1 MKVRSSVFA
10 SFILIFEVFGVAL
23 FLRGFFPVPLKS
35 SVSSKN
41 KLSDLP
47 AEPLTGSYPNSS
59 RLPQPLFKRVVIMLV
74 DALRE
79 DFVFGPNGHRYMP
92 YTRHVVERGSSH
104 SFVAKARPP
113 TVTMPRIKALTTGSI
128 PGFIDVVMNL
138 NSPALLEDNLLWQA
152 KTAGKKMVFYGDD
165 TWVRLFP
172 KHFMEYDGTTSF
184 FVSDYTEVDNNVT
197 RHLDST
203 LKRDDWDILILHYLG
218 LDHIGHISGPHSSL
232 IQPKLLEMDDILKKI
247 HSALISKEAEGSL
260 PYLLVLC
267 GDHGMSETGSH
278 GGSSEP
284 EVNTPLVLISPAF
297 KRKVGMEKPGVV
309 EQVDLTPTLAL
320 GLGLPISQNSVGRII
335 PGVLEETS
343 LRDQLRYLHLNGHQL
358 SCLLKDSTPDYEK
371 EAGFEQFRVAEKAH
385 GSWMKLFLE
394 GNTSEVL
401 TNMGNKVLKQYLE
414 ALAAMSSALSKQL
427 GKYDMYSMV
436 AGTVF
441 VFQLLL
447 VLLLA
452 MPEALSGEATV
463 DLPVLSALLSLPF
476 YLLCL
481 LLASVHVL
489 VCTSAESSCYFC
501 SLSWGLVFAA
511 VAFSSAMFCI
521 LVSMAMR
528 RLPLGPKI
536 HGKSPSRSGGSEW
549 SLSELD
555 VLLLAGTVGHT
566 LSLAASSFVEEEHQ
580 TWYFLLSTLCLAVFQ
595 DVCRKYF
602 REQRGPG
609 DEEEPILPSKDC
621 HPSAHP
627 RAEVCSERWLA
638 LATPPFTLL
647 CCRLL
652 RSLNQT
658 GVQWAHRPDMGHWLN
673 SSEHRTVLS
682 LLAAFCLLLI
692 YLLVQR
698 RCSWV
703 SKVAL
708 ALGLLGVYSYR
719 AAVGNVLFPWQHS
732 GRTTS
737 KGTVEARFVYVFI
750 LGIFFTGTK
759 DLLRSQI
766 VTADAKLKS
775 RGLWEIYSGLVLLVS
790 LLFRPHNLPVL
801 CCCLLIQTLMA
812 RFIWKKLHYDA
823 AQTTIMHYWFGQAFF
838 YFQGGAGHS
847 RPPSQKRCER
857 TSKRCFSEVLINASG
872 SIDSSGGSEA
882 RTGLTGGDFNNTNVP
897 TRNHMEHPSSTDGNS
912 NNIATVDI
920 SVGFVGLESYVEAPA
935 VFLTALSTYAGPLL
949 WACHLVCYLSS
960 QRDRSPVAVGHG
972 CYCLALLRSVP
983 AAAYIVLVTALRYH
997 LFIWS
1002 VFSPKLLYESM
1013 HLLLTA
1019 GVCLFFNTMEQSH
1032 SSSKS

>member
-10 SFILIFEVFGVAL
+10 SFILIFEVIGISL
-23 FLRGFFPVPLKS
+23 FLRGFFPVPVKS
-35 SVSSKN
+35 SLSSQS

-47 AEPLTGSYPNSS
+47 AEPLTGGSHNSS

-79 DFVFGPNGHRYMP
+79 DFVFGPNGRMYMP
-92 YTRHVVERGSSH
+92 YTRHLVERSSSL
-104 SFVAKARPP
+104 SFVAKARAP

-138 NSPALLEDNLLWQA
+138 NSPALLEDNLIWQA
-152 KTAGKKMVFYGDD
+152 KTAGKKIVFYGDD

-247 HSALISKEAEGSL
+247 HSALIPKEAEGSL

-320 GLGLPISQNSVGRII
+320 GLGLPISQNNVGRVI

-343 LRDQLRYLHLNGHQL
+343 LRDQLRFLHLNGHQL
-358 SCLLKDSTPDYEK
+358 SCLLKDSMPDYK
-371 EAGFEQFRVAEKAH
+371 REAGFEQYRVAEKAH
-385 GSWMKLFLE
+385 GSWMKLYLE

-401 TNMGNKVLKQYLE
+401 SNMGKKVLKQYLD

-427 GKYDMYSMV
+427 GKYDMYSMI
-436 AGTVF
+436 AGMVF

-452 MPEALSGEATV
+452 MPEALSGAALV
-463 DLPVLSALLSLPF
+463 DLPVFSALLSLPF

-521 LVSMAMR
+521 LVSMATR
-528 RLPLGPKI
+528 RLPLGPKV
-536 HGKSPSRSGGSEW
+536 HGKSPLRSSGSEW

-580 TWYFLLSTLCLAVFQ
+580 TWYFLLNTLCLAVFQ

-602 REQRGPG
+602 REQSGSG
-609 DEEEPILPSKDC
+609 DEEEHILLSKDC
-621 HPSAHP
+621 HPPAYP
-627 RAEVCSERWLA
+627 KAEICSEKWLA
-638 LATPPFTLL
+638 LATPPFTLV

-658 GVQWAHRPDMGHWLN
+658 GVQWAHLPDVGHWLN
-673 SSEHRTVLS
+673 SSEHKTVLS
-682 LLAAFCLLLI
+682 LLAAFCLVLI
-692 YLLVQR
+692 YFLVQR

-708 ALGLLGVYSYR
+708 ALGLLGVYNYR
-719 AAVGNVLFPWQHS
+719 AAVGNVSFPWHHS
-732 GRTTS
+732 GRNMS
-737 KGTVEARFVYVFI
+737 KGTVEARFVYVFV
-750 LGIFFTGTK
+750 LGILFTGTK

-766 VTADAKLKS
+766 ITADAKLKS

-790 LLFRPHNLPVL
+790 LLFRAHNLPVL

-812 RFIWKKLHYDA
+812 QFIWKKLHYDA

-838 YFQGGAGHS
+838 YFQG
-847 RPPSQKRCER
+847 
-857 TSKRCFSEVLINASG
+857 
-872 SIDSSGGSEA
+872 
-882 RTGLTGGDFNNTNVP
+882 
-897 TRNHMEHPSSTDGNS
+897 NS
-912 NNIATVDI
+912 NNIATIDI

-935 VFLTALSTYAGPLL
+935 IFLTALSTYAGPIL

-960 QRDRSPVAVGHG
+960 ERERSPVAVSHG

-983 AAAYIVLVTALRYH
+983 AAAYIVLVTVLRYH

-1019 GVCLFFNTMEQSH
+1019 GVCLFFNTMEQSR
-1032 SSSKS
+1032 SSSLS

>member
-10 SFILIFEVFGVAL
+10 SFILMLEVLGVAL
-23 FLRGFFPVPLKS
+23 FLRGFFPVPVKS
-35 SVSSKN
+35 SLSSKN

-47 AEPLTGSYPNSS
+47 PEPLTGGSS
-59 RLPQPLFKRVVIMLV
+59 NTSGAPKPLFKRVVVMLV

-79 DFVFGPNGHRYMP
+79 DFVFGPNGPMFLP
-92 YTRHVVERGSSH
+92 YTRHVIERGSSL

-113 TVTMPRIKALTTGSI
+113 TVTMPRIK
-128 PGFIDVVMNL
+128 
-138 NSPALLEDNLLWQA
+138 
-152 KTAGKKMVFYGDD
+152 
-165 TWVRLFP
+165 
-172 KHFMEYDGTTSF
+172 
-184 FVSDYTEVDNNVT
+184 
-197 RHLDST
+197 
-203 LKRDDWDILILHYLG
+203 
-218 LDHIGHISGPHSSL
+218 
-232 IQPKLLEMDDILKKI
+232 
-247 HSALISKEAEGSL
+247 EADGSL

-284 EVNTPLVLISPAF
+284 EINTPLVLISPIF
-297 KRKVGMEKPGVV
+297 KRKAEMEKPGVV

-320 GLGLPISQNSVGRII
+320 GLGLPISQNSVGHVI
-335 PGVLEETS
+335 PGVLEESS
-343 LRDQLRYLHLNGHQL
+343 LREQLRFLHLNGHQL
-358 SCLLKDSTPDYEK
+358 SCLLKDSTPEYQK

-385 GSWMKLFLE
+385 GSWMKLYLE

-401 TNMGNKVLKQYLE
+401 TNMGKKVLKQYLE

-427 GKYDMYSMV
+427 GKYDMYSMI
-436 AGTVF
+436 AGMVF

-452 MPEALSGEATV
+452 MPEALSGSASV
-463 DLPVLSALLSLPF
+463 DLPVLSSLLSLPF

-481 LLASVHVL
+481 FLASVHVL

-521 LVSMAMR
+521 LISLARR
-528 RLPLGPKI
+528 RLPDGSQF
-536 HGKSPSRSGGSEW
+536 HGKSPQSSSGGEW
-549 SLSELD
+549 MLSELD

-580 TWYFLLSTLCLAVFQ
+580 TWYFLLNTLCLTVFQ

-602 REQRGPG
+602 REQR
-609 DEEEPILPSKDC
+609 DEEEQIVLSKKSQTFS
-621 HPSAHP
+621 HSGS
-627 RAEVCSERWLA
+627 EMCSEKWLA

-658 GVQWAHRPDMGHWLN
+658 GVQWAHLPDVGHWLN
-673 SSEHRTVLS
+673 SSEHKVILS
-682 LLAAFCLLLI
+682 LLSAFCLVLI

-708 ALGLLGVYSYR
+708 AFGLVGVYSYR

-732 GRTTS
+732 SRTTS
-737 KGTVEARFVYVFI
+737 KGTVEARFVYVFV
-750 LGIFFTGTK
+750 LGILFSGTK

-766 VTADAKLKS
+766 ITTDSKLKS

-790 LLFRPHNLPVL
+790 LLFRAHNLPVL

-812 RFIWKKLHYDA
+812 QFIWKKLHYDA

-838 YFQGGAGHS
+838 YFQ
-847 RPPSQKRCER
+847 
-857 TSKRCFSEVLINASG
+857 
-872 SIDSSGGSEA
+872 
-882 RTGLTGGDFNNTNVP
+882 
-897 TRNHMEHPSSTDGNS
+897 GNS

-960 QRDRSPVAVGHG
+960 ERDRSPVAVGHG

-983 AAAYIVLVTALRYH
+983 AAAYIVLVTVLRYH

-1019 GVCLFFNTMEQSH
+1019 GVCLFFITMEQTQP
-1032 SSSKS
+1032 KSDFQ

>member
-10 SFILIFEVFGVAL
+10 SFILIFEVIGIAL
-23 FLRGFFPVPLKS
+23 FLRGFFPVPVKS
-35 SVSSKN
+35 SFSSKS

-47 AEPLTGSYPNSS
+47 AEPLTGSAPNSS

-79 DFVFGPNGHRYMP
+79 DFVFGPNGRMYMP

-138 NSPALLEDNLLWQA
+138 NSPALLEDNLIWQA
-152 KTAGKKMVFYGDD
+152 KTAGKRIVFYGDD

-218 LDHIGHISGPHSSL
+218 LDHIGHMSGPYSSL
-232 IQPKLLEMDDILKKI
+232 IQPKLMEMDDILKKI
-247 HSALISKEAEGSL
+247 HSALISKEVEGSL

-284 EVNTPLVLISPAF
+284 EVSTPLVLISPAF
-297 KRKVGMEKPGVV
+297 KRKAGMEKPGVV

-320 GLGLPISQNSVGRII
+320 GLGLPISQNSVGRVIQS
-335 PGVLEETS
+335 VLEETS
-343 LRDQLRYLHLNGHQL
+343 LRDQLRFLHLNGHQL
-358 SCLLKDSTPDYEK
+358 SCLLKDSISDYEK
-371 EAGFEQFRVAEKAH
+371 EVGFEQFRVAEKAH
-385 GSWMKLFLE
+385 GNWMKLYLE

-401 TNMGNKVLKQYLE
+401 TNVGKKVLRQYLE
-414 ALAAMSSALSKQL
+414 ALAAMSAALSKQL
-427 GKYDMYSMV
+427 GKYDMYSMI
-436 AGTVF
+436 AGMVF

-452 MPEALSGEATV
+452 MPEALSSAAAV
-463 DLPVLSALLSLPF
+463 DLPILSALLSLPF

-489 VCTSAESSCYFC
+489 VCTSAGSSCYFC

-521 LVSMAMR
+521 LVSIATR
-528 RLPLGPKI
+528 RLPLGAKI
-536 HGKSPSRSGGSEW
+536 HGKSPLRSSEVDW

-580 TWYFLLSTLCLAVFQ
+580 TWYFLLNTLCLTVFQ

-602 REQRGPG
+602 REKRGSG
-609 DEEEPILPSKDC
+609 DDEEHILPSKDR

-627 RAEVCSERWLA
+627 KAEIFSEKWLA

-658 GVQWAHRPDMGHWLN
+658 GVQWAHIPDVGHWLN
-673 SSEHRTVLS
+673 SSEHKVVLS
-682 LLAAFCLLLI
+682 LLSAFCLVLI
-692 YLLVQR
+692 YFLVQR

-719 AAVGNVLFPWQHS
+719 AAVGNVLFPWHHS
-732 GRTTS
+732 GRTMS

-750 LGIFFTGTK
+750 LGILFSGTK

-766 VTADAKLKS
+766 ITADAKLKS

-790 LLFRPHNLPVL
+790 LLFRAHNLPVL

-812 RFIWKKLHYDA
+812 QFIWKKLHYDA

-838 YFQGGAGHS
+838 YFQG
-847 RPPSQKRCER
+847 
-857 TSKRCFSEVLINASG
+857 
-872 SIDSSGGSEA
+872 
-882 RTGLTGGDFNNTNVP
+882 
-897 TRNHMEHPSSTDGNS
+897 NS

-920 SVGFVGLESYVEAPA
+920 SVGFVGLESYIEAPA
-935 VFLTALSTYAGPLL
+935 IFLTALSTYAGPLL

-960 QRDRSPVAVGHG
+960 ERDRSPVAVGHG

-983 AAAYIVLVTALRYH
+983 AAAYIVLVTVLRYH

-1019 GVCLFFNTMEQSH
+1019 GVCLFFITMEQSP
-1032 SSSKS
+1032 SSNTKVNLMFPPQHLSLTLMSCLH

>member
-1 MKVRSSVFA
+1 MKLRSSVFA
-10 SFILIFEVFGVAL
+10 SFILIFEVVGIAL
-23 FLRGFFPVPLKS
+23 FLRGFFPVPVKS
-35 SVSSKN
+35 SLSSKS

-47 AEPLTGSYPNSS
+47 PEPVTGRAPNAT

-79 DFVFGPNGHRYMP
+79 DFVFGPNGRMFMP
-92 YTRHVVERGSSH
+92 YTRHLVERGSSH

-138 NSPALLEDNLLWQA
+138 NSPALLEDNLIWQA
-152 KTAGKKMVFYGDD
+152 KTEGKKIIFYGDD

-197 RHLDST
+197 RHLDNT
-203 LKRDDWDILILHYLG
+203 LKRDDWDMLILHYLG

-232 IQPKLLEMDDILKKI
+232 VQPKLLEMDDVLKKI
-247 HSALISKEAEGSL
+247 HSALVSKEAEGSL

-284 EVNTPLVLISPAF
+284 EVSTPLVLISPAF
-297 KRKVGMEKPGVV
+297 RRKAGMVKPAVV
-309 EQVDLTPTLAL
+309 EQVDLPPTLAL
-320 GLGLPISQNSVGRII
+320 GLGLPVSQNSVGRII
-335 PGVLEETS
+335 PDVLEETS
-343 LRDQLRYLHLNGHQL
+343 LRDQLRFLHLNGHQL
-358 SCLLKDSTPDYEK
+358 SCLLKDSLPNYEK
-371 EAGFEQFRVAEKAH
+371 DAGFEQFRMAEKAH
-385 GSWMKLFLE
+385 GNWMKLYLE

-401 TNMGNKVLKQYLE
+401 NNMGKKVLKQYLE

-427 GKYDMYSMV
+427 GKYDMYSMIV
-436 AGTVF
+436 GMVV

-452 MPEALSGEATV
+452 MPEALSGAASV

-481 LLASVHVL
+481 LFASVHVL

-511 VAFSSAMFCI
+511 IAFSSALFCI
-521 LVSMAMR
+521 IISMATR

-536 HGKSPSRSGGSEW
+536 HGKSPVKSSGSEW

-566 LSLAASSFVEEEHQ
+566 LSLASSSFVEEEHQ
-580 TWYFLLSTLCLAVFQ
+580 IWYFLLNTLCLAVFQ

-602 REQRGPG
+602 RERRDSL
-609 DEEEPILPSKDC
+609 DEDDLLLPSKDS
-621 HPSAHP
+621 HPSGKP
-627 RAEVCSERWLA
+627 KSEIYSEKWLA

-658 GVQWAHRPDMGHWLN
+658 GVQWAHLPDVGHWLN
-673 SSEHRTVLS
+673 SSEHKTVLS
-682 LLAAFCLLLI
+682 LLAAVCLVLI
-692 YLLVQR
+692 YFLVQR

-719 AAVGNVLFPWQHS
+719 AAVGNVSFPWQHAT
-732 GRTTS
+732 RNTS

-750 LGIFFTGTK
+750 LGILFSGTK

-766 VTADAKLKS
+766 MTADAKLKS
-775 RGLWEIYSGLVLLVS
+775 SGLWEIYSGLVLLVS
-790 LLFRPHNLPVL
+790 LLFRAHNLPVL
-801 CCCLLIQTLMA
+801 CGCLLIQTLMA
-812 RFIWKKLHYDA
+812 QFIWKRLHYDS

-838 YFQGGAGHS
+838 YFQ
-847 RPPSQKRCER
+847 
-857 TSKRCFSEVLINASG
+857 
-872 SIDSSGGSEA
+872 
-882 RTGLTGGDFNNTNVP
+882 
-897 TRNHMEHPSSTDGNS
+897 GNS

-920 SVGFVGLESYVEAPA
+920 SVGFVGLESYIEAPA
-935 VFLTALSTYAGPLL
+935 IFLTALSTYAGPLL

-960 QRDRSPVAVGHG
+960 EKDRSPVAVSHG

-983 AAAYIVLVTALRYH
+983 AAAYIVLVTVLRYH

-1019 GVCLFFNTMEQSH
+1019 AVCLVFNAMEQSH
-1032 SSSKS
+1032 SAS

>member
-1 MKVRSSVFA
+1 MKLRSSAFA
-10 SFILIFEVFGVAL
+10 SIILIFEVLAVAL
-23 FLRGFFPVPLKS
+23 FLRGFFPVPVKS
-35 SVSSKN
+35 SLSKIRQE
-41 KLSDLP
+41 LP
-47 AEPLTGSYPNSS
+47 MEPLSGSSPNSS
-59 RLPQPLFKRVVIMLV
+59 HVPQPLFKRVVIMLV

-79 DFVFGPNGHRYMP
+79 DFVFGANGRTYMP
-92 YTRHVVERGSSH
+92 YTRHLVERGSTLSYV
-104 SFVAKARPP
+104 SKARIP

-128 PGFIDVVMNL
+128 PGFIDMVTNL
-138 NSPALLEDNLLWQA
+138 NSPALLEDNLIWQA
-152 KTAGKKMVFYGDD
+152 KTAGKKMIFYGDE

-172 KHFMEYDGTTSF
+172 KHFIEYDGTIS

-218 LDHIGHISGPHSSL
+218 LDHIGHISGPHSSM
-232 IQPKLLEMDDILKKI
+232 IQPKLMEMDDILKKI
-247 HSALISKEAEGSL
+247 HGALISKEAEGSL

-267 GDHGMSETGSH
+267 ADHGMSETGSH

-297 KRKVGMEKPGVV
+297 KRKVGMEKPDEI

-320 GLGLPISQNSVGRII
+320 SLGLPISQNSVGHVI
-335 PGVLEETS
+335 PSVLEESS
-343 LRDQLRYLHLNGHQL
+343 LRDQLRFLHLNAHQL
-358 SCLLKDSTPDYEK
+358 SCLLKDSISDYEK
-371 EAGFEQFRVAEKAH
+371 DAGFEQYRVAEKAH
-385 GSWMKLFLE
+385 GSWMKRYLE

-401 TNMGNKVLKQYLE
+401 TNMGKKVLKQYLE
-414 ALAAMSSALSKQL
+414 ALSAMSSALSKQL
-427 GKYDMYSMV
+427 GKYDLYSMI
-436 AGTVF
+436 AGMVF
-441 VFQLLL
+441 AFQLLL

-452 MPEALSGEATV
+452 MPEALSSSAAV
-463 DLPVLSALLSLPF
+463 DLPVMSALLSLPF

-511 VAFSSAMFCI
+511 ITLTSAMSC
-521 LVSMAMR
+521 LLLSLTTR
-528 RLPLGPKI
+528 RLPVGLKLP
-536 HGKSPSRSGGSEW
+536 GKSSLKISSSEW

-555 VLLLAGTVGHT
+555 VLLLAGTAGHT

-602 REQRGPG
+602 REKSDPGG
-609 DEEEPILPSKDC
+609 DEEEFVLSYKENVKEEIYYEK
-621 HPSAHP
+621 
-627 RAEVCSERWLA
+627 WLA
-638 LATPPFTLL
+638 LATPPFVLL

-658 GVQWAHRPDMGHWLN
+658 GVQWAHLPDLGHWLN
-673 SSEHRTVLS
+673 SSEHKVVLS
-682 LLAAFCLLLI
+682 LLSVLCMVFIYFLI
-692 YLLVQR
+692 QR
-698 RCSWV
+698 RCSLV

-732 GRTTS
+732 GRNMS
-737 KGTVEARFVYVFI
+737 KGTVEARFVYVFV
-750 LGIFFTGTK
+750 LGILFTGTK

-766 VTADAKLKS
+766 ITADGNLKN
-775 RGLWEIYSGLVLLVS
+775 RGLWEIYIGLVLLVS

-801 CCCLLIQTLMA
+801 CSCLLIQALLSQ
-812 RFIWKKLHYDA
+812 FIWKKLHYDA

-838 YFQGGAGHS
+838 YFQG
-847 RPPSQKRCER
+847 
-857 TSKRCFSEVLINASG
+857 
-872 SIDSSGGSEA
+872 
-882 RTGLTGGDFNNTNVP
+882 
-897 TRNHMEHPSSTDGNS
+897 NS
-912 NNIATVDI
+912 NSISTVDI
-920 SVGFVGLESYVEAPA
+920 SVWFVGFDNYVEAPA
-935 VFLTALSTYAGPLL
+935 IFLTALSTYAGPLL

-960 QRDRSPVAVGHG
+960 DRNRSPVAMDHG

-983 AAAYIVLVTALRYH
+983 AAAYIVLVTVLRYH

-1002 VFSPKLLYESM
+1002 VFSPKLLYEAM

-1019 GVCLFFNTMEQSH
+1019 GVCLIFNTVEQSRT
-1032 SSSKS
+1032 SSAA

>member
-10 SFILIFEVFGVAL
+10 SFILIFEVFGIAL
-23 FLRGFFPVPLKS
+23 FLRGFFPAPVKS
-35 SVSSKN
+35 SLSSKSQ
-41 KLSDLP
+41 LSDLP
-47 AEPLTGSYPNSS
+47 AEPLLGSSPNSS
-59 RLPQPLFKRVVIMLV
+59 RLPHPLFKRVVIMLV

-79 DFVFGPNGHRYMP
+79 DFVFGPSGRMFMP

-113 TVTMPRIKALTTGSI
+113 TVTMPRI
-128 PGFIDVVMNL
+128 
-138 NSPALLEDNLLWQA
+138 
-152 KTAGKKMVFYGDD
+152 
-165 TWVRLFP
+165 
-172 KHFMEYDGTTSF
+172 
-184 FVSDYTEVDNNVT
+184 
-197 RHLDST
+197 
-203 LKRDDWDILILHYLG
+203 
-218 LDHIGHISGPHSSL
+218 
-232 IQPKLLEMDDILKKI
+232 
-247 HSALISKEAEGSL
+247 KEAEGSL

-297 KRKVGMEKPGVV
+297 KRKDSNIRNPEVV

-320 GLGLPISQNSVGRII
+320 GLGLPISQNSVGHVI
-335 PGVLEETS
+335 PGVLEEIS
-343 LRDQLRYLHLNGHQL
+343 LRDQLRFLHLNGHQL
-358 SCLLKDSTPDYEK
+358 SCLLKDSIPNYEK

-385 GSWMKLFLE
+385 GSWMKLYIE

-401 TNMGNKVLKQYLE
+401 TNMGKKVLKQYLE
-414 ALAAMSSALSKQL
+414 ALTAMSSALSKQL
-427 GKYDMYSMV
+427 GKYDMYSMI
-436 AGTVF
+436 AGMVL

-447 VLLLA
+447 LLLLA
-452 MPEALSGEATV
+452 MPEALSSAAAV
-463 DLPVLSALLSLPF
+463 DLPVLSSLLSLPF

-481 LLASVHVL
+481 LLASLHVL
-489 VCTSAESSCYFC
+489 VCTSAESSCYLC
-501 SLSWGLVFAA
+501 SLPWGLVFAA
-511 VAFSSAMFCI
+511 VAFSSTI
-521 LVSMAMR
+521 LCLLISMATR
-528 RLPLGPKI
+528 RLSPGPKI
-536 HGKSPSRSGGSEW
+536 QGKSPLRTSSSEW

-555 VLLLAGTVGHT
+555 VLLLAGTIGHT
-566 LSLAASSFVEEEHQ
+566 LSLGASSFVEEEHQ
-580 TWYFLLSTLCLAVFQ
+580 TWYFLLNTLCLAVFQ

-602 REQRGPG
+602 REKNGSR
-609 DEEEPILPSKDC
+609 EEEEQILPSKNC
-621 HPSAHP
+621 HASAHP
-627 RAEVCSERWLA
+627 KGEIYSEKWLA
-638 LATPPFTLL
+638 LATPPFTLA

-658 GVQWAHRPDMGHWLN
+658 GVQWAHLPDVGHWLN
-673 SSEHRTVLS
+673 SSEHKMVLS
-682 LLAAFCLLLI
+682 LLAAFCLVLI

-719 AAVGNVLFPWQHS
+719 AAVDNVSFPWQQS
-732 GRTTS
+732 GHTMSR
-737 KGTVEARFVYVFI
+737 GTVEARFVYVFV
-750 LGIFFTGTK
+750 LGILFTGTK

-766 VTADAKLKS
+766 ITADAKLKS

-790 LLFRPHNLPVL
+790 LLFRAHNLPVL
-801 CCCLLIQTLMA
+801 CGCLLIQTLMA
-812 RFIWKKLHYDA
+812 QFIWKKLHYDS

-838 YFQGGAGHS
+838 YFQG
-847 RPPSQKRCER
+847 
-857 TSKRCFSEVLINASG
+857 
-872 SIDSSGGSEA
+872 
-882 RTGLTGGDFNNTNVP
+882 
-897 TRNHMEHPSSTDGNS
+897 NS

-920 SVGFVGLESYVEAPA
+920 SVGFIGLESYVEAPA
-935 VFLTALSTYAGPLL
+935 IFLTALNTYAGPLL

-960 QRDRSPVAVGHG
+960 ERDSPVAVGHG

-983 AAAYIVLVTALRYH
+983 AAAYIVLVTVLRYH
-997 LFIWS
+997 LFVWS

-1032 SSSKS
+1032 GSNKS

>member
-1 MKVRSSVFA
+1 MRVRSSVFA
-10 SFILIFEVFGVAL
+10 SFVLVFEVIGVAL

-35 SVSSKN
+35 SFSSNN

-47 AEPLTGSYPNSS
+47 AEPLTGSPPNSS
-59 RLPQPLFKRVVIMLV
+59 RLPQPLFTRVVVMLV

-79 DFVFGPNGHRYMP
+79 DFVFGANGRRYMP
-92 YTRHVVERGSSH
+92 YTRHLVERGSTH

-113 TVTMPRIKALTTGSI
+113 TVTMPRIKALTTGTI

-138 NSPALLEDNLLWQA
+138 NSPALLEDNLIWQA

-320 GLGLPISQNSVGRII
+320 GLGLPISQNSVGRVI

-343 LRDQLRYLHLNGHQL
+343 LRDQLRFLHLNGHQL

-401 TNMGNKVLKQYLE
+401 NNMGKKVLKQYLE
-414 ALAAMSSALSKQL
+414 ALAGMSSALSRQL

-436 AGTVF
+436 AGMVF

-452 MPEALSGEATV
+452 MPEALSGEAAV
-463 DLPVLSALLSLPF
+463 DLPVLSVLLSLPF

-511 VAFSSAMFCI
+511 VAFYSAMFCI
-521 LVSMAMR
+521 LVSMATR

-536 HGKSPSRSGGSEW
+536 HGRSPVRSSGSEW

-555 VLLLAGTVGHT
+555 ALLLAGTVGHT

-580 TWYFLLSTLCLAVFQ
+580 TWYFLLNTLCLAVFQ

-609 DEEEPILPSKDC
+609 DEDEPILPSKDC
-621 HPSAHP
+621 HSPAHP
-627 RAEVCSERWLA
+627 KAEIYSERWLA
-638 LATPPFTLL
+638 LATPPFTLV

-658 GVQWAHRPDMGHWLN
+658 GVQWAHLPDVGHWLN

-682 LLAAFCLLLI
+682 LLAAFCLVLI

-750 LGIFFTGTK
+750 LGILFTGTK

-766 VTADAKLKS
+766 NTANAKLKS

-790 LLFRPHNLPVL
+790 LLFRAHNLPVL

-812 RFIWKKLHYDA
+812 QFIWKKLHYDA

-838 YFQGGAGHS
+838 YFQ
-847 RPPSQKRCER
+847 
-857 TSKRCFSEVLINASG
+857 
-872 SIDSSGGSEA
+872 
-882 RTGLTGGDFNNTNVP
+882 
-897 TRNHMEHPSSTDGNS
+897 GNS

-949 WACHLVCYLSS
+949 WACHLVCHLSS
-960 QRDRSPVAVGHG
+960 ERDRSPVAVGHG

-1032 SSSKS
+1032 SSKQC

>member
-10 SFILIFEVFGVAL
+10 SFILMLEVLGVAL
-23 FLRGFFPVPLKS
+23 FLRGFFPVPVKS
-35 SVSSKN
+35 SLSSKN

-47 AEPLTGSYPNSS
+47 PEPLTGGSS
-59 RLPQPLFKRVVIMLV
+59 NTSGAPKPLFKRVVVMLV

-79 DFVFGPNGHRYMP
+79 DFVFGPNGPMFLP
-92 YTRHVVERGSSH
+92 YTRHVIERGSSL

-138 NSPALLEDNLLWQA
+138 NSPALSEDNLIWQA
-152 KTAGKKMVFYGDD
+152 KTAGKKIIFYGDD

-247 HSALISKEAEGSL
+247 HGSLVSKEADGSL

-284 EVNTPLVLISPAF
+284 EINTPLVLISPIF
-297 KRKVGMEKPGVV
+297 KRKAEMEKPGVV

-320 GLGLPISQNSVGRII
+320 GLGLPISQNSVGHVI
-335 PGVLEETS
+335 PGVLEESS
-343 LRDQLRYLHLNGHQL
+343 LREQLRFLHLNGHQL
-358 SCLLKDSTPDYEK
+358 SCLLKDSTPEYQK

-385 GSWMKLFLE
+385 GSWMKLYLE

-401 TNMGNKVLKQYLE
+401 TNMGKKVLKQYLE

-427 GKYDMYSMV
+427 GKYDMYSMI
-436 AGTVF
+436 AGMVF

-452 MPEALSGEATV
+452 MPEALSGSASV
-463 DLPVLSALLSLPF
+463 DLPVLSSLLSLPF

-481 LLASVHVL
+481 FLASVHVL

-521 LVSMAMR
+521 LISLARR
-528 RLPLGPKI
+528 RLPDGSQF
-536 HGKSPSRSGGSEW
+536 HGKSPQSSSGGEW
-549 SLSELD
+549 MLSELD

-580 TWYFLLSTLCLAVFQ
+580 TWYFLLNTLCLTVFQ

-602 REQRGPG
+602 REQR
-609 DEEEPILPSKDC
+609 DEEEQIVLSKKSQTFS
-621 HPSAHP
+621 HSGS
-627 RAEVCSERWLA
+627 EMCSEKWLA

-658 GVQWAHRPDMGHWLN
+658 GVQWAHLPDVGHWLN
-673 SSEHRTVLS
+673 SSEHKVILS
-682 LLAAFCLLLI
+682 LLSAFCLVLI

-708 ALGLLGVYSYR
+708 AFGLVGVYSYR

-732 GRTTS
+732 SRTTS
-737 KGTVEARFVYVFI
+737 KGTVEARFVYVFV
-750 LGIFFTGTK
+750 LGILFSGTK

-766 VTADAKLKS
+766 ITTDSKLKS

-790 LLFRPHNLPVL
+790 LLFRAHNLPVL

-812 RFIWKKLHYDA
+812 QFIWKKLHYDA

-838 YFQGGAGHS
+838 YFQ
-847 RPPSQKRCER
+847 
-857 TSKRCFSEVLINASG
+857 
-872 SIDSSGGSEA
+872 
-882 RTGLTGGDFNNTNVP
+882 
-897 TRNHMEHPSSTDGNS
+897 GNS

-960 QRDRSPVAVGHG
+960 ERDRSPVAVGHG

-983 AAAYIVLVTALRYH
+983 AAAYIVLVTVLRYH

-1019 GVCLFFNTMEQSH
+1019 GVCLFFITMEQTQP
-1032 SSSKS
+1032 KSDFQ

>member
-1 MKVRSSVFA
+1 MKLRSSVFA
-10 SFILIFEVFGVAL
+10 SFILTLEVIGMAL
-23 FLRGFFPVPLKS
+23 FLRGFFPAPVKS
-35 SVSSKN
+35 SLPSKS

-47 AEPLTGSYPNSS
+47 REPLSGGSPNSS
-59 RLPQPLFKRVVIMLV
+59 RLPQPLFNRVVIMLV

-79 DFVFGPNGHRYMP
+79 DFVFGPSGRMFMP
-92 YTRHVVERGSSH
+92 YTRHVVERGSSS

-138 NSPALLEDNLLWQA
+138 NSPALLEDNLIWQA
-152 KTAGKKMVFYGDD
+152 KTAGKRIVFYGDD

-172 KHFMEYDGTTSF
+172 KHFMEHDGTTSF

-297 KRKVGMEKPGVV
+297 KRKAGMEKPGVV

-320 GLGLPISQNSVGRII
+320 GLGLPISQNSVGRVILS
-335 PGVLEETS
+335 VLEETS
-343 LRDQLRYLHLNGHQL
+343 LRDQLRFLHLNGHQL
-358 SCLLKDSTPDYEK
+358 SCLLRDSTPGYEK

-385 GSWMKLFLE
+385 GTWMKLYLE

-401 TNMGNKVLKQYLE
+401 SNMGKKVLKQYLE

-427 GKYDMYSMV
+427 GKYDMYSMI
-436 AGTVF
+436 AGMVF

-452 MPEALSGEATV
+452 MPEALSGEAVV
-463 DLPVLSALLSLPF
+463 DIPVLSALLSLPF

-489 VCTSAESSCYFC
+489 VCTSTESSCYFC

-511 VAFSSAMFCI
+511 VAFSSAVFCI
-521 LVSMAMR
+521 LISMAAR

-536 HGKSPSRSGGSEW
+536 HGKSPLRSGGSEW

-566 LSLAASSFVEEEHQ
+566 LSLASSSFVEEEHQ
-580 TWYFLLSTLCLAVFQ
+580 IWYFLLNTLCLAVFQ

-602 REQRGPG
+602 REKRSPG
-609 DEEEPILPSKDC
+609 DEEETVLPSKDC
-621 HPSAHP
+621 HSSDHP
-627 RAEVCSERWLA
+627 KAEIYPEKWLA
-638 LATPPFTLL
+638 LATPPFTLV

-658 GVQWAHRPDMGHWLN
+658 GVQWAHIPDVGHWLN

-682 LLAAFCLLLI
+682 LLAAFCLVLI

-708 ALGLLGVYSYR
+708 ALGLVGVYCYR
-719 AAVGNVLFPWQHS
+719 AAVGNVSFPWQRS
-732 GRTTS
+732 GQTTS

-750 LGIFFTGTK
+750 LGILFTGTK

-766 VTADAKLKS
+766 ITADAKLKS

-790 LLFRPHNLPVL
+790 LLLRAHNLPVL

-812 RFIWKKLHYDA
+812 QFIWKKLHYDA

-838 YFQGGAGHS
+838 YFQG
-847 RPPSQKRCER
+847 
-857 TSKRCFSEVLINASG
+857 
-872 SIDSSGGSEA
+872 
-882 RTGLTGGDFNNTNVP
+882 
-897 TRNHMEHPSSTDGNS
+897 NS

-935 VFLTALSTYAGPLL
+935 IFLTALSTYAGPLL
-949 WACHLVCYLSS
+949 WACHLVCHLSS

-983 AAAYIVLVTALRYH
+983 AAAYIVLVTVLRYH

-1019 GVCLFFNTMEQSH
+1019 GICLFFNTMEQSH

>member
-1 MKVRSSVFA
+1 MKIRTSVFA
-10 SFILIFEVFGVAL
+10 SFIMAAQVLGIAL
-23 FLRGFFPVPLKS
+23 FLRGFFPVPVKS
-35 SVSSKN
+35 SLSSRS

-47 AEPLTGSYPNSS
+47 AEPLTGGPHNAS
-59 RLPQPLFKRVVIMLV
+59 RLPEPLFKRVVIMLV

-79 DFVFGPNGHRYMP
+79 DFVFGPDGRANMP
-92 YTRHVVERGSSH
+92 YTRHLVERGSAH

-138 NSPALLEDNLLWQA
+138 NSPVMLEDNLLWQA
-152 KTAGKKMVFYGDD
+152 KTAGKRIIFYGDD

-172 KHFMEYDGTTSF
+172 KLFMEHDGTTSF

-203 LKRDDWDILILHYLG
+203 LKRDDWDLLILHYLG
-218 LDHIGHISGPHSSL
+218 LDHIGHVSGPHSPL
-232 IQPKLLEMDDILKKI
+232 VRPKLLEMDDVLKKI
-247 HSALISKEAEGSL
+247 HGSLVSKESEGSL

-278 GGSSEP
+278 GGSSDP

-297 KRKVGMEKPGVV
+297 RRKVGMEKPGTV
-309 EQVDLTPTLAL
+309 EQVDLPPTLAL
-320 GLGLPISQNSVGRII
+320 GLGLPISQNSVGRLI
-335 PGVLEETS
+335 PAVVEETP
-343 LRDQLRYLHLNGHQL
+343 LRNRLRFLHLNGHQL
-358 SCLLKDSTPDYEK
+358 SCLLRDSVAEHHK
-371 EAGFEQFRVAEKAH
+371 EVGVEQFRVAEKSH
-385 GSWMKLFLE
+385 GGWMKLYLE

-401 TNMGNKVLKQYLE
+401 GNVGKKVLRQYLE
-414 ALAAMSSALSKQL
+414 ALASMSSALGKQL

-436 AGTVF
+436 AGMVI

-452 MPEALSGEATV
+452 MPEALSGAALV
-463 DLPVLSALLSLPF
+463 DIPVLSALLSLPF

-489 VCTSAESSCYFC
+489 VCTSAGSSCYLC

-511 VAFSSAMFCI
+511 VAFSSATLCV
-521 LVSMAMR
+521 LVSMATR
-528 RLPLGPKI
+528 RILSGPNVST
-536 HGKSPSRSGGSEW
+536 KSGSSSSGW

-580 TWYFLLSTLCLAVFQ
+580 TWYFLLNTLCLAVFQ

-602 REQRGPG
+602 REQRRPG
-609 DEEEPILPSKDC
+609 GIGEDVDDEVDNEEEEEERAAARQSS
-621 HPSAHP
+621 HSRGGHP
-627 RAEVCSERWLA
+627 RSRERWLA
-638 LATPPFTLL
+638 LATPPLTLA
-647 CCRLL
+647 CCRLM
-652 RSLNQT
+652 RTLNQT
-658 GVQWAHRPDMGHWLN
+658 GVQWAHLPDMGHWLN
-673 SSEHRTVLS
+673 SSEHKAVLS
-682 LLAAFCLLLI
+682 LLAALCLVLI
-692 YLLVQR
+692 YFLIQR
-698 RCSWV
+698 RCSLV
-703 SKVAL
+703 SKIAL

-719 AAVGNVLFPWQHS
+719 AAVGNVVFPWQHS
-732 GRTTS
+732 GQNVS
-737 KGTVEARFVYVFI
+737 KGTVEARFVYIFV
-750 LGIFFTGTK
+750 LGILFSGTK

-766 VTADAKLKS
+766 AATAASRLKS
-775 RGLWEIYSGLVLLVS
+775 RGLWEIYSGLVLLVA
-790 LLFRPHNLPVL
+790 LLFRAHNLPVL

-838 YFQGGAGHS
+838 YFQG
-847 RPPSQKRCER
+847 
-857 TSKRCFSEVLINASG
+857 
-872 SIDSSGGSEA
+872 
-882 RTGLTGGDFNNTNVP
+882 
-897 TRNHMEHPSSTDGNS
+897 NS
-912 NNIATVDI
+912 NNIGTVDI

-935 VFLTALSTYAGPLL
+935 IFLTALSTYAGPLL
-949 WACHLVCYLSS
+949 WAFHLVCYLNSES
-960 QRDRSPVAVGHG
+960 NRTPVALGHG

-983 AAAYIVLVTALRYH
+983 MAAYVVLVTALRYH

-1002 VFSPKLLYESM
+1002 VFSPKLLYEAA
-1013 HLLLTA
+1013 HTLLCTTL
-1019 GVCLFFNTMEQSH
+1019 CLFLSAMEQAQADAG
-1032 SSSKS
+1032 KP

>member
-10 SFILIFEVFGVAL
+10 SFILIFEVFGIAL
-23 FLRGFFPVPLKS
+23 FLRGFFPAPVKS
-35 SVSSKN
+35 SLSSKSQ
-41 KLSDLP
+41 LSDLP
-47 AEPLTGSYPNSS
+47 AEPLLGSSPNSS
-59 RLPQPLFKRVVIMLV
+59 RLPHPLFKRVVIMLV

-79 DFVFGPNGHRYMP
+79 DFVFGPSGRMFMP

-138 NSPALLEDNLLWQA
+138 NSPALLEDNLIWQA
-152 KTAGKKMVFYGDD
+152 KVAGKKIVFYGDD

-247 HSALISKEAEGSL
+247 HSALILKEAEGSL

-297 KRKVGMEKPGVV
+297 KRKVGMENPEVV

-320 GLGLPISQNSVGRII
+320 GLGLPISQNSVGHVI
-335 PGVLEETS
+335 PGVLEEIS
-343 LRDQLRYLHLNGHQL
+343 LRDQLRFLHLNGHQL
-358 SCLLKDSTPDYEK
+358 SCLLKDSIPNYEK

-385 GSWMKLFLE
+385 GSWMKLYIE

-401 TNMGNKVLKQYLE
+401 TNMGKKVLKQYLE
-414 ALAAMSSALSKQL
+414 ALTAMSSALSKQL
-427 GKYDMYSMV
+427 GKYDMYSMI
-436 AGTVF
+436 AGMVL

-447 VLLLA
+447 LLLLA
-452 MPEALSGEATV
+452 MPEALSSAAAV
-463 DLPVLSALLSLPF
+463 DLPVLSSLLSLPF

-481 LLASVHVL
+481 LLASLHVL
-489 VCTSAESSCYFC
+489 VCTSAESSCYLC
-501 SLSWGLVFAA
+501 SLPWGLVFAA
-511 VAFSSAMFCI
+511 VAFSSTI
-521 LVSMAMR
+521 LCLLISMATR
-528 RLPLGPKI
+528 RLSPGPKI
-536 HGKSPSRSGGSEW
+536 QGKSPLRTSSSEW

-555 VLLLAGTVGHT
+555 VLLLAGTIGHT
-566 LSLAASSFVEEEHQ
+566 LSLGASSFVEEEHQ
-580 TWYFLLSTLCLAVFQ
+580 TWYFLLNTLCLAVFQ

-602 REQRGPG
+602 REKNGSR
-609 DEEEPILPSKDC
+609 EEEEQILPSKNC
-621 HPSAHP
+621 HASAHP
-627 RAEVCSERWLA
+627 KGEIYSEKWLA
-638 LATPPFTLL
+638 LATPPFTLA

-658 GVQWAHRPDMGHWLN
+658 GVQWAHLPDVGHWLN
-673 SSEHRTVLS
+673 SSEHKMVLS
-682 LLAAFCLLLI
+682 LLAAFCLVLI

-719 AAVGNVLFPWQHS
+719 AAVDNVSFPWQQS
-732 GRTTS
+732 GHTMSR
-737 KGTVEARFVYVFI
+737 GTVEARFVYVFV
-750 LGIFFTGTK
+750 LGILFTGTK

-766 VTADAKLKS
+766 ITADAKLKS

-790 LLFRPHNLPVL
+790 LLFRAHNLPVL
-801 CCCLLIQTLMA
+801 CGCLLIQTLMA
-812 RFIWKKLHYDA
+812 QFIWKKLHYDS

-838 YFQGGAGHS
+838 YFQG
-847 RPPSQKRCER
+847 
-857 TSKRCFSEVLINASG
+857 
-872 SIDSSGGSEA
+872 
-882 RTGLTGGDFNNTNVP
+882 
-897 TRNHMEHPSSTDGNS
+897 NS

-920 SVGFVGLESYVEAPA
+920 SVGFIGLESYVEAPA
-935 VFLTALSTYAGPLL
+935 IFLTALNTYAGPLL

-960 QRDRSPVAVGHG
+960 ERDRSPVAVGHG

-983 AAAYIVLVTALRYH
+983 AAAYIVLVTVLRYH
-997 LFIWS
+997 LFVWS

-1032 SSSKS
+1032 GSNKS